1 MPEDTPRSSETPVSQ
16 MLSSVREIGSNLAF
30 IRQELPGLDM
40 PEDQRRGFLE
50 HCDTFADDI
59 HRLQARIEQLQRE
72 SAPDSGASEAMRG
85 DIRGQVTKLHG
96 WVMAARS
103 LAAAE
108 PGCVTVKVLLEE
120 SGANMLRAYLG
131 VWDGLDLLRPSAP
144 QR

>member
-1 MPEDTPRSSETPVSQ
+1 MPEHSTSPSETPAAR
-16 MLSSVREIGSNLAF
+16 MFTCLREVGSNLAF

-59 HRLQARIEQLQRE
+59 HRLQARIEQLQHE

-85 DIRGQVTKLHG
+85 DIRGQVTKLDG

-108 PGCVTVKVLLEE
+108 PRCVTVKVLLEE

-131 VWDGLDLLRPSAP
+131 MWDGLELLRPGAP